1 VGFRTPHGGLFLG
14 VYTMIDYD
22 KWLTRLFKV
31 SVVVYVVISLVGCA
45 ELDKVVGAGEP
56 EVAAKVDQTIDE
68 VSGVADL
75 WFPGS
80 GVAIAGLLT
89 FGTREYRK
97 RRRAQSALIEINDFK
112 GTPSARSQ
120 VRSGEAI
127 DAIREA
133 TG

>member
-1 VGFRTPHGGLFLG
+1 
-14 VYTMIDYD
+14 MD
-22 KWLTRLFKV
+22 KLDTILKRLFRL
-31 SVVVYVVISLVGCA
+31 SVIIYIAYSFVGCA
-45 ELDKVVGAGEP
+45 ELDKIVGADEP
-56 EVAAKVDQTIDE
+56 EVASRVDQTIEDA
-68 VSGVADL
+68 SGMADL

-89 FGTREYRK
+89 YGTKEYRK
-97 RRRAQSALIEINDFK
+97 RRRAQAALVEINDFK
-112 GTPSARSQ
+112 GTPPARNQ